1 MNYKGTAYSEYFLW
15 PQIHLTSQGDV
26 LQSAQS
32 GQAVLWAVSLQIIS
46 LLDRYPF
53 NYLVEGDHIDCEG
66 FSGVLLAQ
74 EHAQDFPRMTF
85 WTDTVPI
92 WCTLPD
98 LACGHR
104 KLRSGHILSMLLCK
118 QNSVEGL
125 QPTAQP
131 AHSGHFGEHL
141 LGL

>member
-53 NYLVEGDHIDCEG
+53 NYLVEGDHIGFEG

-74 EHAQDFPRMTF
+74 EHAQDFPRMRF
-85 WTDTVPI
+85 WTATVPI
-92 WCTLPD
+92 WRTLPD
-98 LACGHR
+98 LACGCP
-104 KLRSGHILSMLLCK
+104 KLRSGDILGMLWCK
-118 QNSVEGL
+118 EKSSKASKNYIVPFHWMIERISV
-125 QPTAQP
+125 
-131 AHSGHFGEHL
+131 
-141 LGL
+141 